1 MPTMEPLERLQQAI
15 GYRFRDRLLLE
26 RALAHRSTG
35 AENNERL
42 EFLGDGLINFLVG
55 AALYHARTG
64 DEEGALSRLRAS
76 LVREESLARLARDL
90 RLGEVLHLGESELK
104 SGGFR
109 RDSILADSL
118 EALMAAIF
126 LDGGFEAAR
135 EACHRLFL
143 PLLTMLP
150 DAETLKDAKTRL
162 QEWLQAK
169 GRPLPRYEVLSETGP
184 AHRRHFAVRC
194 ALVDADL
201 VADAEGSSRR
211 TAEQGAAEAMLAK
224 LGSLGSAANA

>member
-1 MPTMEPLERLQQAI
+1 MEPLVRLQQAL
-15 GYRFRDRLLLE
+15 GYAFRDESLLL
-26 RALAHRSTG
+26 RALSHRSTG

-55 AALYHARTG
+55 AALYHARGG

-90 RLGEVLHLGESELK
+90 RLGEYLRLGESELK

-109 RDSILADSL
+109 RDSILADTL
-118 EALMAAIF
+118 EAVMAAVY
-126 LDGGFEAAR
+126 LDGGFDASR
-135 EACHRLFL
+135 DACHRLFL
-143 PLLTMLP
+143 PLLATLP

-169 GRPLPRYEVLSETGP
+169 GRPLPRYEVLTESGP
-184 AHRRHFAVRC
+184 AHRRHFTVRC
-194 ALVDADL
+194 ALVDAEV
-201 VADAEGSSRR
+201 VAEADGSSRR
-211 TAEQGAAEAMLAK
+211 VAEQGAAEAMLVK
-224 LGSLGSAANA
+224 LGVGSQNA

>member
-1 MPTMEPLERLQQAI
+1 MEALHRLQQAI
-15 GYRFRDRLLLE
+15 GYDFRDASLLV
-26 RALAHRSTG
+26 RALSHRSTG
-35 AENNERL
+35 AGNNERL

-55 AALYHARTG
+55 AALYHARSA

-90 RLGEVLHLGESELK
+90 RLGEYLHLGESELK

-109 RDSILADSL
+109 RDSILADAL
-118 EALMAAIF
+118 EALMGAIY
-126 LDGGFEAAR
+126 LDGGFDAASDV
-135 EACHRLFL
+135 CHRLFS
-143 PLLTMLP
+143 PLLSTLP

-184 AHRRHFAVRC
+184 AHRRHFVVRC
-194 ALVDADL
+194 ALTDAEHYADADG
-201 VADAEGSSRR
+201 ASRR
-211 TAEQGAAEAMLAK
+211 NAEQGAAEAMLRL
-224 LGSLGSAANA
+224 LGTT